1 MSKDIMLEAVKKA
14 MRLTGKANL
23 ALTVERAIEAL
34 DDEEIELIQEDAIA
48 IITLANAIIDKTQEA
63 NRRKAQ
69 EQQEGSWR

>member
-23 ALTVERAIEAL
+23 DLTVGRAIEAL